1 MTGEDR
7 LRSHL
12 QHTAASLPTGPGSL
26 SAVHAR
32 AAQMQRRRN
41 AVRGGAGAFA
51 LVAVAAIGIVSLQDR
66 GVQDYATDADAAS
79 EDFASEDFAVE
90 EQTPLGTVG
99 DFADDGDDSLAGAQD
114 PSGSV
119 EDFERAEESD
129 EPEVAM
135 ATEAQTSPQDT
146 EADASQTS
154 DESPSSDSDG
164 RSAVFA
170 SAVSAIAP
178 PAEAEGTSMRYS
190 FSGAHA
196 LARSDD
202 EWYAYDGAQWQLV
215 GLPENIE
222 VVAVDLSGSER
233 IAILGVVRPFE
244 CAIEHVVGVS
254 TADGWSFARI
264 DDGTPPMVN
273 SELLHARVRVTDSA
287 VEVERIERLWLYDEC
302 ADPQEYADPSGD
314 AAELVADLEQLGEI
328 QRQSW
333 LVAEFEPDFTQHWPR
348 VASDDASAA
357 ALQRSELQWTRT
369 EAPLYTVEA
378 RELTAAARP
387 SVDDA
392 IAVAL
397 HETTMLEVATSVE
410 VSDGMAVLRRGDQ
423 SWDVCPIPDVD
434 EVHGEIGWAGE
445 HLAVVVG
452 KPEQTLFV
460 VKRTE

>member
-1 MTGEDR
+1 MNAEDR

-12 QHTAASLPTGPGSL
+12 QHTAASLPTGSGSL
-26 SAVHAR
+26 GAVHAR

-51 LVAVAAIGIVSLQDR
+51 LVAVAAIGIVSFQDR
-66 GVQDYATDADAAS
+66 GVQDFATEAEADIAS
-79 EDFASEDFAVE
+79 DDFAVE
-90 EQTPLGTVG
+90 EQASLG
-99 DFADDGDDSLAGAQD
+99 AGDDSFAVAAD
-114 PSGSV
+114 VSGST
-119 EDFERAEESD
+119 EDFEMAEESD

-135 ATEAQTSPQDT
+135 TAEVETSSQDT
-146 EADASQTS
+146 EADTSQSS
-154 DESPSSDSDG
+154 DESRRTDSDG
-164 RSAVFA
+164 SGVVFA
-170 SAVSAIAP
+170 SAVSVVAP
-178 PAEAEGTSMRYS
+178 PAEAEGTAMRYS

-196 LARSDD
+196 VAQSADD
-202 EWYAYDGAQWQLV
+202 WYAFDGSQWQSL

-233 IAILGVVRPFE
+233 IAILGIVRPLE
-244 CAIEHVVGVS
+244 CAIEYVVGVQ

-287 VEVERIERLWLYDEC
+287 LEVERTERLTLYDEC
-302 ADPQEYADPSGD
+302 ADAEEFEPVFGE
-314 AAELVADLEQLGEI
+314 AAKLVDDLLELVEI

-333 LVAEFEPDFTQHWPR
+333 LMAPLEPDFAQHWPR
-348 VASDDASAA
+348 VASDDAPTA
-357 ALQRSELQWTRT
+357 ALQGSELQWAAT
-369 EAPLYTVEA
+369 ESPLYTVEA
-378 RELTAAARP
+378 RELTAAGRP
-387 SVDDA
+387 TDDA

-410 VSDGMAVLRRGDQ
+410 VSNGMAVLRHGDLT
-423 SWDVCPIPDVD
+423 WDVCPIPDPD
-434 EVHGEIGWAGE
+434 EAHGEIGWAGD

-460 VKRTE
+460 VQRTE